1 METYISFCCTLIRG
15 RDNSTGTDISEVSHQ
30 CNVIAKTV
38 FNHMNRTLNSS
49 RAAQLIEA
57 FLSNMKVWQVLVAAL
72 YTFFNSSL

>member
-1 METYISFCCTLIRG
+1 METYISFCCTLILG

-57 FLSNMKVWQVLVAAL
+57 FFSNMKLWLVLVAAL
-72 YTFFNSSL
+72 YTFFQ